1 MAAYLIAF
9 IDVQDPEKYAKY
21 TAQTP
26 GVIAKFGGRFIV
38 RNGDKTTPE
47 GPEETR
53 RMVVLEFDSLDAAHI
68 FYYSDEYQEVLK
80 LRQAASEGQVIIVDG
95 FDG

>member
-1 MAAYLIAF
+1 MAAYLLALV
-9 IDVQDPEKYAKY
+9 DVKDPEAYSKY
-21 TAQTP
+21 TARTP
-26 GVIAKFGGRFIV
+26 DVIARYGGRFIV
-38 RNGDKTTPE
+38 RNGEKSTPE

-53 RMVVLEFDSLDAAHI
+53 RMVIVEFDSLDAAHT

-95 FDG
+95 IGG